1 MADSLLE
8 SILAGLKATSPLEA
22 VAVVLGLAYVVL
34 IARHSRWGWVAGALS
49 SALFAW
55 IFIGARLPMQALLQ
69 GYYVAMA
76 GYGWWHWSK
85 GGPESPVIRLPWR
98 RHAAGIGTSVA
109 IGFAIAQLLAS
120 ETQAASPYLDSL
132 TTCVSLFATWL
143 VTRRVLENWLYWIVV
158 DSLQAV
164 LFASQGLW
172 STALLFVL
180 YLGIGS
186 AGYLSWLKSW
196 RAQAAA

>member
-1 MADSLLE
+1 MAASLIDSVV
-8 SILAGLKATSPLEA
+8 AGLSATSPTEA
-22 VAVVLGLAYVVL
+22 VAVALGLAYVVL
-34 IARHSRWGWVAGALS
+34 IARHSRWGWVAGAGS

-55 IFIGARLPMQALLQ
+55 LFIAARLPMQALLQ

-85 GGPESPVIRLPWR
+85 GGHASPVIRLSWR
-98 RHAAGIGTSVA
+98 VHAVGIVTSL
-109 IGFAIAQLLAS
+109 GLGLAIAQLLAS
-120 ETQAASPYLDSL
+120 ETQAASPFLDSI

-143 VTRRVLENWLYWIVV
+143 VTRRVLENWLYWMVV

-186 AGYLSWLKSW
+186 AGYASWRRTC
-196 RAQAAA
+196 RAQAGT

>member
-1 MADSLLE
+1 MAASLLD
-8 SILAGLKATSPLEA
+8 SVVAGLGATPPTEA
-22 VAVVLGLAYVVL
+22 VAVALGLAYVVL

-55 IFIGARLPMQALLQ
+55 LFVAARLPMQALLQ

-85 GGPESPVIRLPWR
+85 GGHESPVIRLSWR
-98 RHAAGIGTSVA
+98 LHAAGIVTSLA
-109 IGFAIAQLLAS
+109 LGFAIAQLLAS
-120 ETQAASPYLDSL
+120 ETQAASPFLDSI

-186 AGYLSWLKSW
+186 AGYVSWLRTY
-196 RAQAAA
+196 RAQSAT